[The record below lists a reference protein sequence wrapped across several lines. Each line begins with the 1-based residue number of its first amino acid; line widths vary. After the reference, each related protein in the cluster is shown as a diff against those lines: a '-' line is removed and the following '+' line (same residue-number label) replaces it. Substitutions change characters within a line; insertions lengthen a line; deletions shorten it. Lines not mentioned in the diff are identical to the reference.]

1 MFSYAVLLCFLV
13 FCHLSVNAQTKTDFK
28 VDSIPRP
35 LIEVGLDSLDLD
47 FTDIDSCERI
57 TLKLNLSSKGFIKN
71 AVVVANR
78 TFCDDQEAIEN
89 MLAIIREKVKYNEQ
103 PGVYDRV
110 VYLTIRLHEGEE

>member
-1 MFSYAVLLCFLV
+1 MFRYTLFLSFILCNCLAVI
-13 FCHLSVNAQTKTDFK
+13 AQQKADFK

-35 LIEVGLDSLDLD
+35 VIENGLDSLDLD
-47 FTDIDSCERI
+47 FTEIDSCERI

-71 AVVVANR
+71 AVVVPNR

-89 MLAIIREKVKYNEQ
+89 MIAAIREKVKYNEQ